1 MSIKSGHL
9 TKEGYKVRNWKKR
22 WFVLGRENFQYYRN
36 EQSLRSVLG
45 VIQLKEIVKVELAFN
60 RKKKKGNDMIE
71 IYTPRR
77 VYFMFAD
84 TIEESVDWKETIERQ
99 VNIAKGNVTE
109 NEEDGITTKDVDLDS
124 FELLKIIGKG
134 SYGTVVQVRYKET
147 GDIFAMKVIDK
158 KFIVEKK
165 EVQHTISERNI
176 LSKVNNPFIMKL
188 YFAFQTNDKLYLV
201 LEFVNGGELYY
212 HLQLTGSFVP
222 DRTRFYS
229 AELVLALE
237 YLHKSGI
244 IYRDLKPENVLID
257 GDGHVKITDFG
268 LSKEGLVGYNSRT
281 NTFCGTPEYL
291 APEVLLGKEYSLAV
305 DWWSLGTLM
314 YEMLTG
320 LPAFYDNDVQKMYRY
335 KMRADIEMPDEMEES
350 AKDIILKF
358 LDKDP
363 DTRLKNPEEIKA
375 HPYFASIDWDALYN
389 KTVETPYIPN
399 VKSKESTNMIDRE
412 FTRLDLESELKEG
425 SMVEEQFPN
434 FAFTTEVGFIYKDE
448 ENNNDTTQT

>member
-1 MSIKSGHL
+1 
-9 TKEGYKVRNWKKR
+9 
-22 WFVLGRENFQYYRN
+22 
-36 EQSLRSVLG
+36 
-45 VIQLKEIVKVELAFN
+45 
-60 RKKKKGNDMIE
+60 
-71 IYTPRR
+71 
-77 VYFMFAD
+77 
-84 TIEESVDWKETIERQ
+84 
-99 VNIAKGNVTE
+99 
-109 NEEDGITTKDVDLDS
+109 VDLDS

-412 FTRLDLESELKEG
+412 FTKLDLESELKEG
-425 SMVEEQFPN
+425 STVEEQFPN

-448 ENNNDTTQT
+448 ENNNNDTQQT